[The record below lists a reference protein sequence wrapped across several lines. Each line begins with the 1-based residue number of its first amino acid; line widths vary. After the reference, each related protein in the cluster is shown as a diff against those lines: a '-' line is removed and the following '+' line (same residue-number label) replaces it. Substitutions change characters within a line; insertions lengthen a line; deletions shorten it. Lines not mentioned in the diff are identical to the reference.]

1 MKKRLKI
8 FLTVIVSIFSFIFI
22 NNVKALTTLDGQEFP
37 DFPNK
42 QYHHIIVERLNNNG
56 YALLENSYGG
66 NMYID
71 NGVIY
76 NKNQSFKI
84 YDLVDNSW
92 IVRDSTNTAF
102 SYNSII
108 ATTVSIYSS
117 SSLSSVSYLSGYN
130 LFESPPFEMVFND
143 TSGYYKNGF
152 YFNQSTLDYIWNQ
165 LFEGKSYNYY
175 AGLNYNII
183 PSIYSSSIYFEP
195 WKKEDFPNLA
205 CSYVNNSYFNC
216 LFLEDLDKMNFTKDS
231 NSYFT
236 YSNSKNKYG
245 NYPGFTFTTS
255 TGEVRANTPSNSF
268 FSFNNTYASDWYT
281 NFDII
286 NKDTGVTYKNKV
298 FDYESNSKPHTFNF
312 HLNGGTVRHNYEPF
326 NLLFDGTKDFTIEL
340 YPNEIENFITNIEVN
355 KYLMLFEGWYYDS
368 NFTQPFTLN
377 DHITT
382 DVDLYAKFRYE
393 KVEDFLA
400 NTTLNMHTFDDN
412 YNYAIINR
420 GDNGDSV
427 YIGLPFEAYNLEVYE
442 YSESEYKVKDG
453 ASACPVPL
461 YSKNGYYYYDINTL
475 FTNNQ
480 EVLILPRTLFDEL
493 DPNNFENPNDIYNFY
508 LSNNG
513 YISYTNDLSQAQII
527 NSSGEQISINL
538 QDSYELSQ
546 QYQELYSK
554 PENIF
559 EQMNIF
565 LDKMKKITSAVKDI
579 FSYLFNSLNS
589 TIKSFITY
597 LIIII
602 LVTAIIRFARRG

>member
-1 MKKRLKI
+1 MKK
-8 FLTVIVSIFSFIFI
+8 FLICLSLLFSFIFI
-22 NNVKALTTLDGQEFP
+22 GNVKALTTLDGQDFP

-66 NMYID
+66 NMYVD

-117 SSLSSVSYLSGYN
+117 SSLSSVSYSSGYN

-152 YFNQSTLDYIWNQ
+152 YFNQSSLDYIWNQ

-216 LFLEDLDKMNFTKDS
+216 LFLEDLDNMNFSKDS

-236 YSNSKNKYG
+236 YSNSLNKYG

-268 FSFNNTYASDWYT
+268 FSFNNTYASSWYT

-298 FDYESNSKPHTFNF
+298 FDYNANPQPNTFNF
-312 HLNGGTVRHNYEPF
+312 HLNGGHVYDDRPGFEFENW
-326 NLLFDGTKDFTIEL
+326 DDFSFTL
-340 YPNEIENFITNIEVN
+340 YSNEVEDFITNLKVEKATMI
-355 KYLMLFEGWYYDS
+355 FEGWYYDA
-368 NFTQPFTLN
+368 NFNNPFN
-377 DHITT
+377 ITDNIT
-382 DVDLYAKFRYE
+382 SDVDLYAKFRYE
-393 KVEDFLA
+393 KVDDFLN
-400 NTTLNMHTFDDN
+400 NTNFTEYTFDTL
-412 YNYAIINR
+412 YNYAIITKGNNSGDIYLGINSNR
-420 GDNGDSV
+420 YD
-427 YIGLPFEAYNLEVYE
+427 ITVYE
-442 YSESEYKVKDG
+442 YIENLSNYDNERG
-453 ASACPVPL
+453 FCLVPI
-461 YSKNGYYYYDINTL
+461 YSKNGTYYYLLDTTKTLNTEVLVLPKSTFENNDYKFLLTDNAYVTYTNNLEETTIYDSNGNQINTNL
-475 FTNNQ
+475 EETYQKFQDSMISEENDLLTIFKNLTGLKDNN
-480 EVLILPRTLFDEL
+480 IF
-493 DPNNFENPNDIYNFY
+493 NNINSLWNKFKGTPIYNY
-508 LSNNG
+508 LMILIVGS
-513 YISYTNDLSQAQII
+513 
-527 NSSGEQISINL
+527 
-538 QDSYELSQ
+538 
-546 QYQELYSK
+546 
-554 PENIF
+554 
-559 EQMNIF
+559 
-565 LDKMKKITSAVKDI
+565 
-579 FSYLFNSLNS
+579 
-589 TIKSFITY
+589 
-597 LIIII
+597 LIILII
-602 LVTAIIRFARRG
+602 KAAKRK

>member
-1 MKKRLKI
+1 MKK
-8 FLTVIVSIFSFIFI
+8 FLICLSLLFSFIFI
-22 NNVKALTTLDGQEFP
+22 GNVKALTTLDGQDFP

-56 YALLENSYGG
+56 YALLENPNGG

-152 YFNQSTLDYIWNQ
+152 YFNQSSLDYIWNQ

-216 LFLEDLDKMNFTKDS
+216 LFLEDLDNMNFSKDS

-236 YSNSKNKYG
+236 YSNSRNKYG

-268 FSFNNTYASDWYT
+268 FSFNNTYASGWYT

-286 NKDTGVTYKNKV
+286 NKDTGVTYRQKS
-298 FDYESNSKPHTFNF
+298 FDYESNQKPHTFNF
-312 HLNGGTVRHNYEPF
+312 YLNGGWVYDSR
-326 NLLFDGTKDFTIEL
+326 DGWGQNEDFSFTL
-340 YPNEIENFITNIEVN
+340 YPKEVEDFFTNLKVEKATMI
-355 KYLMLFEGWYYDS
+355 FEGWYYDA
-368 NFTQPFTLN
+368 NFNNPFN
-377 DHITT
+377 ITDKIT
-382 DVDLYAKFRYE
+382 SDVDLYAKFRYE
-393 KVEDFLA
+393 KVDDFLN
-400 NTTLNMHTFDDN
+400 NTNFTEYTFDTL
-412 YNYAIINR
+412 YNYAIITKGNNSGDIYLGINSNR
-420 GDNGDSV
+420 YD
-427 YIGLPFEAYNLEVYE
+427 ITVYE
-442 YSESEYKVKDG
+442 YIENLSNYDNERG
-453 ASACPVPL
+453 FCLVPI
-461 YSKNGYYYYDINTL
+461 YSKNGTYYYLLDTTKTLNTEVLVLPKSTFENNDYKFLLTDNAYVTYTNNLEETTIYDSNGNQINTNL
-475 FTNNQ
+475 EETYQKFQDSMISEENDLLTIFKNLTGLKDNN
-480 EVLILPRTLFDEL
+480 IF
-493 DPNNFENPNDIYNFY
+493 NNINSLWNKFKGTPIYNY
-508 LSNNG
+508 LMILIVGS
-513 YISYTNDLSQAQII
+513 
-527 NSSGEQISINL
+527 
-538 QDSYELSQ
+538 
-546 QYQELYSK
+546 
-554 PENIF
+554 
-559 EQMNIF
+559 
-565 LDKMKKITSAVKDI
+565 
-579 FSYLFNSLNS
+579 
-589 TIKSFITY
+589 
-597 LIIII
+597 LIILII
-602 LVTAIIRFARRG
+602 KAAKRK